1 MKELRFVKNT
11 GQGMVDG
18 TLRVILKFLYFRYK
32 DSAQNKQIIENFRS
46 KGVKVWEG
54 RGWIKI
60 DLIGDNEV
68 FKLGT
73 NEYIVSELTD
83 EEIEEILFN
92 FYKTEYTKMGFFVEV
107 KNG

>member
-11 GQGMVDG
+11 AQGNVDG
-18 TLRVILKFLYFRYK
+18 ILRVLTRFLYFKYQ
-32 DSAQNKQIIENFRS
+32 DTNQNKQIIDNFRS

-54 RGWIKI
+54 RGWLKI

-68 FKLGT
+68 FKLGE

-83 EEIEEILFN
+83 EMIEEILFN
-92 FYKTEYTKMGFFVEV
+92 FYKTEYTKMGFYVEV
-107 KNG
+107 KNE